1 MGHKNYENALASFSI
16 ARIERKRSKNSQ
28 ISTLHFLY
36 VAKSIEM
43 RIKDL

>member
-28 ISTLHFLY
+28 ISTLHFFVCSQKY
-36 VAKSIEM
+36 RNE
-43 RIKDL
+43 D